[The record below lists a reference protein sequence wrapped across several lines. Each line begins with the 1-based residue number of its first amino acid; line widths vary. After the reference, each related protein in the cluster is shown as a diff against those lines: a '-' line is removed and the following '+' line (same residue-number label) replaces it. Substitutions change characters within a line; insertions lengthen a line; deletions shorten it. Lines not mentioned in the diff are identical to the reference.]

1 MKKFLLKC
9 CFLSCTVI
17 SLLVISNFL
26 FVNSVAYN
34 NLLVARNSPKFFDVP
49 SDLQIVNFGTSH
61 GRNSL
66 NYENYTEY
74 NTFNF
79 ATDNQYLIYDKILLE
94 AYLDNISD
102 NAIAIIPISHHV
114 LYREEIESQN
124 FESQNKRYYDFLEP
138 EHIINF
144 DVSYYYLNKYFSLL
158 SLDTGNVIESF
169 KTFEKKEYTDMHYDI
184 LDINSAEQ
192 LVYKRFISHTNLFDN
207 PDRPTSLPENI
218 FQIEEIIKLC
228 EIKNITPVFIT
239 TPLYHTYT
247 DNFSKE
253 FFDTF
258 YNDIASITNGYLY
271 LDYSKDERFHTN
283 NLYFFDTDHL
293 NYDGAIYFTD
303 ILLSDI
309 DNLIGLP

>member
-17 SLLVISNFL
+17 FLLVISNFL

-34 NLLVARNSPKFFDVP
+34 NILVDREVTKFFDVQD
-49 SDLQIVNFGTSH
+49 DLQIVNFGTSH
-61 GRNSL
+61 GRSSL
-66 NYENYTEY
+66 NYENYAEY

-79 ATDNQYLIYDKILLE
+79 AMSSQYLIYDKILLE
-94 AYLDNISD
+94 AYLDNIAD
-102 NAIAIIPISHHV
+102 NAIAIIPISYFS
-114 LYREEIESQN
+114 LYRNEIDSRD
-124 FESQNKRYYDFLEP
+124 FESRNKRYYDFLES
-138 EHIINF
+138 EHIINC
-144 DVSYYYLNKYFSLL
+144 DISYYYLNKYFPLL
-158 SLDTGNVIESF
+158 ALDAGNVIESF
-169 KTFEKKEYTDMHYDI
+169 KTFEKKEYTGMYYDI

-192 LVYKRFISHTNLFDN
+192 IGYNRFLYHTNLFDN
-207 PDRPTSLPENI
+207 PHQPTALPENTT
-218 FQIEEIIKLC
+218 QIKEIIKLC
-228 EIKNITPVFIT
+228 ESKNITPVFIT

-258 YNDIASITNGYLY
+258 YSDITSITNGYLY

-283 NLYFFDTDHL
+283 NLYFNDTDHL
-293 NYDGAIYFTD
+293 NCDGAIYFTD

-309 DNLIGLP
+309 DTLIGLP